1 MKISI
6 NTNCLFGDAPL
17 SESLASMR
25 SLGYSVI
32 EKWSVTDTQAGGLK
46 ALMDAYGVC
55 MSAFCTDCFTLN
67 DATFHDAYERDI
79 SNAIARAGR
88 LGCPALI
95 TQVGQD
101 TLQPQAM
108 QHDTIVLGLKRVAPL
123 LEKAGVTLLV
133 EPLNTVKDHP
143 GYYLS
148 DSEEGFAIIRETGSP
163 GIKLLYDIYHQ
174 LHMGE
179 DVLRRI
185 EDNLDLI
192 GHFHAAGF
200 PDRDDS
206 LFTGFDYR
214 KFFELIRQ
222 NHSQIPIGLEL
233 FPASKERA
241 GSLLQALSV
250 YL

>member
-6 NTNCLFGDAPL
+6 NTGCLFGDAPL
-17 SESLASMR
+17 DESLATMR

-32 EKWSVTDTQAGGLK
+32 EMWSVTDSQAGGLK
-46 ALMDAYGVC
+46 ELMDAHGVC
-55 MSAFCTDCFTLN
+55 LSAFCTDCFKLN
-67 DATFHDAYERDI
+67 DALLHDAYERGL
-79 SNAIARAGR
+79 SGAIARAGR

-101 TLQPQAM
+101 TLQPSAL
-108 QHDTIVLGLKRVAPL
+108 QHDAIVTGLKRVAPL
-123 LEKAGVTLLV
+123 LEKAGVTLLL

-148 DSEEGFAIIRETGSP
+148 DSEEGFEIIRETGSP
-163 GIKLLYDIYHQ
+163 RIRLLYDIYHQ

-185 EDNLDLI
+185 EDNLGLI

-200 PDRDDS
+200 PGRDDS

-214 KFFELIRQ
+214 EFFELIKH
-222 NHSQIPIGLEL
+222 NHSQIPVGLEL
-233 FPASKERA
+233 FPASRDRA
-241 GSLLQALSV
+241 GSLLQVLSE
-250 YL
+250 YQ